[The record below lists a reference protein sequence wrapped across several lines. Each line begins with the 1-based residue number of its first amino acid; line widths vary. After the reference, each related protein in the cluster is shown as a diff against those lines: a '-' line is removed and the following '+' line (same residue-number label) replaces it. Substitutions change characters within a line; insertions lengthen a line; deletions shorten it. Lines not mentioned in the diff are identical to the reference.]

1 MCIYF
6 REIDV
11 NFAAPIFETFLK
23 WINGGGALHITF
35 LLNVKFNKSIAALQ
49 KSEVGMHFIS
59 LIKLHVQ

>member
-1 MCIYF
+1 MMCIYF

-23 WINGGGALHITF
+23 WINGALHITF
-35 LLNVKFNKSIAALQ
+35 LLNVKFNKSSAALQ
-49 KSEVGMHFIS
+49 KSEVGMYFIS